1 MKIILK
7 TPLQKGE
14 LTELGYSVKNTSD
27 MRRKALYKAV
37 RKYGAVPVMR
47 KLNLIA
53 VYNRNMYPKYSKIY
67 NSDKKWVRRTY
78 YELSST
84 RKLSHTVLVRKDSRK
99 VSRKVSHK
107 VSRKVLGSKDS
118 TKVSRKVLGR
128 KDSTKVSHKVS
139 RKVSRKILGRKDS
152 TKVSRKVLG
161 RKDSTKVSRKVLGRK
176 DSTKVSRKLIN
187 KVA

>member
-27 MRRKALYKAV
+27 MRRKALSKAV

-128 KDSTKVSHKVS
+128 KVSHKVS

-161 RKDSTKVSRKVLGRK
+161 RKDSTKVSRK
-176 DSTKVSRKLIN
+176 LIN